1 LDRLLSTG
9 EDRSAA
15 LLAVALW
22 REGVPARSLRGGE
35 AGIRAEGPFGQGRI
49 VRVEPA
55 AVQSFLDEGVVPVV
69 SGFQGQRGD
78 GETITLGRGG
88 SDASAVA
95 LAAALGAECH
105 IVTDVHAICDTDP
118 RVTPRARPYTVLGH
132 DDLLRLAENGA
143 EVVQAA
149 AARLAAAQGVTLR
162 VYHFGAPLDGAGTL
176 VTARATE
183 PRTGKG
189 GVS

>member
-1 LDRLLSTG
+1 
-9 EDRSAA
+9 
-15 LLAVALW
+15 VALW

-49 VRVEPA
+49 VRVDPG
-55 AVQSFLDEGVVPVV
+55 AVRSILDDDVVPVV
-69 SGFQGQRGD
+69 SGFQGQRKD

-105 IVTDVHAICDTDP
+105 IVTDVEAVCDTDP
-118 RVTPRARPYTVLGH
+118 RVAPHARPYTLLDH
-132 DDLLRLAENGA
+132 DELLRLAESGA

-176 VTARATE
+176 VTARGYEARAE
-183 PRTGKG
+183 GR